1 MWRFFVFLYFVF
13 LNMKKNKILLLLGII
28 LALLAIYE
36 YNKDESNKKV
46 VEPIETNRKESSIQL
61 DLLLPKSIGNQVIQ
75 HTIYALSY
83 NETHEQAD
91 WVAYK
96 LYKNSINDSVKRKDD
111 FRIDPKVITSSAT
124 LSDYKKSGYD
134 RGHLA
139 PAKAMSFSKET
150 MSESFY
156 MSNMSPQKPSFNR
169 GIWKKLEEKVRS
181 WILISDSLYVVTGPV
196 LDKKLGSIGVNNV
209 SIPRAYYKAILRFK
223 NSQIMGIG
231 FLLNNKK
238 SSLPLNSFTTPID
251 SIEIV
256 TGLDFFYQLN
266 DSIENRVEE
275 NNVLEDFIKE

>member
-1 MWRFFVFLYFVF
+1 
-13 LNMKKNKILLLLGII
+13 MKKNKILLLLGII
-28 LALLAIYE
+28 LTLLAIYE

-46 VEPIETNRKESSIQL
+46 VETNEKNRKESSIQL
-61 DLLLPKSIGNQVIQ
+61 DLLLPKSTGNQVIQ

-181 WILISDSLYVVTGPV
+181 WIHISDSLYVVTGPV
-196 LDKKLGSIGVNNV
+196 LKNPLGFIGKNKVT
-209 SIPRAYYKAILRFK
+209 IPKAYYKVVIRFK
-223 NSQIMGIG
+223 SNKLSGIG
-231 FLLNNKK
+231 FLLDNRK
-238 SSLPLNSFTTPID
+238 SSKSINSFAVAID
-251 SIEIV
+251 SVEKI
-256 TGLDFFYQLN
+256 TGINFFYKLKLEVQ
-266 DSIENRVEE
+266 DRVEQ
-275 NNVLEDFIKE
+275 NSKFDSFLNK